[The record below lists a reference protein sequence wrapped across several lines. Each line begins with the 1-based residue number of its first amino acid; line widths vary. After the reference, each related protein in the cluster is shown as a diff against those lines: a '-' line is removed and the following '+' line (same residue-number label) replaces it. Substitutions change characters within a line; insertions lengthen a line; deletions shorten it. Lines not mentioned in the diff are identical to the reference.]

1 MSTTL
6 ACNTPQKPSPRKLID
21 FSKNRSRHRN
31 LNNSRSEHVDQ
42 QQDRRNQRLT
52 RLPQSVF
59 HCYHPIS
66 HTDVTEEQFLFHVR
80 SDRLRQRQIYNN
92 ASEETRTTQSAVK
105 TGADD
110 FSVIINKKTGQ
121 REVYKE
127 ECKVRRRA
135 SIGSGSGYSAGLIHS
150 RSSSDSLKSPNS
162 KKASLTADACSQLSL
177 HDAFDPTFAVH
188 QQHIQS
194 PRQSSSH
201 NALYSPMSSPCRSP
215 KHFVSPTIQQIS
227 PMNTISPLVDS
238 STQPPR
244 MVRRMSISC
253 SSPMTPGSTLPP
265 NIRLLEG
272 SKLPKLTATT
282 PEKTK
287 KSEKQKEQDRRD
299 AYRGLCQIQKDLC
312 RQTQRQQQRR
322 SSYESTS
329 TSSTSQSSC
338 ESTSEET
345 GNDLTTSSSASLVQC
360 ADAKEIAHLD
370 RLLAASPPR

>member
-272 SKLPKLTATT
+272 LRQRLRKQRNPRSKKNRIAVMHTGGYARFKKISVDKRKDNNNAEVVMKVPAPAVLVSRRARAPRKRRGTT
-282 PEKTK
+282 
-287 KSEKQKEQDRRD
+287 
-299 AYRGLCQIQKDLC
+299 
-312 RQTQRQQQRR
+312 
-322 SSYESTS
+322 
-329 TSSTSQSSC
+329 
-338 ESTSEET
+338 
-345 GNDLTTSSSASLVQC
+345 
-360 ADAKEIAHLD
+360 
-370 RLLAASPPR
+370 